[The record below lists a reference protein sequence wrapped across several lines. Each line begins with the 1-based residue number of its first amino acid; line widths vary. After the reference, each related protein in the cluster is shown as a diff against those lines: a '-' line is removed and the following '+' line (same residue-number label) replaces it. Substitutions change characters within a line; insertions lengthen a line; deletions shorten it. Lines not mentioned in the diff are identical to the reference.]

1 MEERFTELTLMFTFN
16 LMMVWSSLCAIIFY
30 FTKLKSFKYYAAY
43 TLFLGL
49 YMGLKLS
56 GEYTNLN
63 LREIGWYPN
72 WYLQLLYNCYY
83 FIFAASFLNLKKHLP
98 RLNQNIRRIAYGC
111 LIGGSVLYFF
121 LLLFGQSEIFMYV
134 FLGVLLPII
143 ELLAVYTIYK
153 ILFIN
158 DRFKYYMI
166 IGTIIYHIFAY
177 FSLYLSHYDN
187 AKFLGIDPISWF
199 TFGII
204 FETVIFA
211 LGLGLRIYQIY
222 EDRNQTRLSLIG
234 ELQKNE
240 KLKQSINEKLQV
252 EVAQKTKEVA
262 ALIEDRK
269 EREKEKIR
277 MQYEQELLEMT
288 LTSLRNQMN
297 PHFIFNAL
305 NSIKNAIIHKRKEDA
320 VSYLNKFSKI
330 LREVLKNSNND
341 ECSLKEEIETLQLY
355 VNLEN
360 IRFENKIEFILENEQ
375 DLNLNKFKI
384 PPLLLQPL
392 VENSIWHGLSLKKDA
407 KKIII
412 RLRHDH
418 EKYLTIEVE
427 DNGIGRERAMEI
439 KSKKV
444 FQRPSIGLQL
454 SIDRLKLFGKNRSD
468 YHDVS
473 IVDLYDDNQIAIGTK
488 LVLKIPI

>member
-1 MEERFTELTLMFTFN
+1 MEERFTELTVMFTFN

-43 TLFLGL
+43 TFFLGL

-56 GEYTNLN
+56 GEYTNFN
-63 LREIGWYPN
+63 FKTVAWNPN
-72 WYLQLLYNCYY
+72 WYLQLLYNCFY
-83 FIFAASFLNLKKHLP
+83 FIFAASFLNLEKHLP
-98 RLNQNIRRIAYGC
+98 QLNQNIRRIAYSC
-111 LIGGSVLYFF
+111 LIGGSILYLVLT
-121 LLLFGQSEIFMYV
+121 LIGQPEIFMYF
-134 FLGVLLPII
+134 FLGLFLPII
-143 ELLAVYTIYK
+143 ELLAIYTIYK
-153 ILFIN
+153 ILFIK
-158 DRFKYYMI
+158 DSFKYYMV
-166 IGTIIYHIFAY
+166 IGTIVYHLFAY
-177 FSLYLSHYDN
+177 LSLFLSHYDN

-199 TFGII
+199 SFGIV

-211 LGLGLRIYQIY
+211 LGLGLRIYQIN

-240 KLKQSINEKLQV
+240 ILKESINEKLLV
-252 EVAQKTKEVA
+252 EVAQKTNEVV

-288 LTSLRNQMN
+288 LTSLRNQIN

-305 NSIKNAIIHKRKEDA
+305 NSIKNAIIYKRKEDA

-330 LREVLKNSNND
+330 LREVLKNSNHK
-341 ECSLKEEIETLQLY
+341 ECTLKEEIETLQLY

-360 IRFENKIEFILENEQ
+360 IRFENKIDFIVENQQ
-375 DLNLNKFKI
+375 DLNLSNFKI
-384 PPLLLQPL
+384 PPLLLQPI
-392 VENSIWHGLSLKKDA
+392 VENSIWHGLSLIKEQ
-407 KKIII
+407 KKILI
-412 RLRHDH
+412 RLLHHH

-454 SIDRLKLFGKNRSD
+454 SIDRLKLFSKNRSK
-468 YHDVS
+468 HHGIS
-473 IVDLYDDNQIAIGTK
+473 IVDMYSDTQIAIGTK
-488 LVLKIPI
+488 VVLKIPI

>member
-1 MEERFTELTLMFTFN
+1 VEERFTELTLMFTFN
-16 LMMVWSSLCAIIFY
+16 LMMVWFSLCAIIFY
-30 FTKLKSFKYYAAY
+30 FTKIKSFKYYAAY

-56 GEYTNLN
+56 GEYTSLN
-63 LREIGWYPN
+63 LRETGWYPN
-72 WYLQLLYNCYY
+72 WYLQLLYNCLY
-83 FIFAASFLNLKKHLP
+83 FIFAASFLNLEKHLP
-98 RLNQNIRRIAYGC
+98 RLNQNIRELLTSC

-121 LLLFGQSEIFMYV
+121 LLLLGQSEIFMYF

-153 ILFIN
+153 IFFIN
-158 DRFKYYMI
+158 DRFKFYMI

-187 AKFLGIDPISWF
+187 TKFLGISPISWF
-199 TFGII
+199 TFGVV

-211 LGLGLRIYQIY
+211 LGLGLRIYQIF
-222 EDRNQTRLSLIG
+222 EDRNNTRISLIS

-240 KLKQSINEKLQV
+240 KLKESINEQLQV
-252 EVAQKTKEVA
+252 KVAQKTKEVA
-262 ALIEDRK
+262 VLIEDRK
-269 EREKEKIR
+269 EREKQKIR

-305 NSIKNAIIHKRKEDA
+305 NSIKNAIIHKSKEDA

-341 ECSLKEEIETLQLY
+341 ECSLKEEVETLQLY
-355 VNLEN
+355 MNLEN
-360 IRFENKIEFILENEQ
+360 IRLENKIEFILENEQ
-375 DLNLNKFKI
+375 DLNMSTFKI

-392 VENSIWHGLSLKKDA
+392 VENSIWHGLSLKEGNKN
-407 KKIII
+407 IIV
-412 RLRHDH
+412 RVFQND

-427 DNGIGRERAMEI
+427 DNGLGRERAMEI
-439 KSKKV
+439 KSKKIL
-444 FQRPSIGLQL
+444 QRPSIGLQL
-454 SIDRLKLFGKNRSD
+454 SIDRLKLFGKNRLGP
-468 YHDVS
+468 HDVS
-473 IVDLYDDNQIAIGTK
+473 IIDLYNDEEIAIGTK
-488 LVLKIPI
+488 VVLKIPI

>member
-49 YMGLKLS
+49 YIGLKLS
-56 GEYTNLN
+56 GEYTDFN

-72 WYLQLLYNCYY
+72 WYLQLLYNCFY
-83 FIFAASFLNLKKHLP
+83 FIFAASFLNLEKHLP
-98 RLNQNIRRIAYGC
+98 QLNRNIRRIAYGC
-111 LIGGSVLYFF
+111 LIGGSILY
-121 LLLFGQSEIFMYV
+121 LLLILIGQSEIFMNF
-134 FLGVLLPII
+134 FLGLFLPVI
-143 ELLAVYTIYK
+143 ELLAVFTIYK
-153 ILFIN
+153 IFFIK

-166 IGTIIYHIFAY
+166 IGTITYHLFAY
-177 FSLYLSHYDN
+177 FSLFLSHYDN
-187 AKFLGIDPISWF
+187 AKFLGIEPISWF
-199 TFGII
+199 TFGIV

-240 KLKQSINEKLQV
+240 KLKESINEKLHV

-320 VSYLNKFSKI
+320 VNYLNKFSKI
-330 LREVLKNSNND
+330 LREVLKNSNNQ
-341 ECSLKEEIETLQLY
+341 ECTLKEEIETLQLY

-360 IRFENKIEFILENEQ
+360 IRFENKIDFILENEQ
-375 DLNLNKFKI
+375 DLNLTNFKI

-392 VENSIWHGLSLKKDA
+392 VENSIWHGLSLIKEQ

-412 RLRHDH
+412 RLIHDH
-418 EKYLTIEVE
+418 EGYLTIEIE

-444 FQRPSIGLQL
+444 FQRPSIGIQL
-454 SIDRLKLFGKNRSD
+454 SIDRLKLFSKNRSE

-473 IVDLYDDNQIAIGTK
+473 FVDMYNEAQEAIGTK
-488 LVLKIPI
+488 VVLKISI